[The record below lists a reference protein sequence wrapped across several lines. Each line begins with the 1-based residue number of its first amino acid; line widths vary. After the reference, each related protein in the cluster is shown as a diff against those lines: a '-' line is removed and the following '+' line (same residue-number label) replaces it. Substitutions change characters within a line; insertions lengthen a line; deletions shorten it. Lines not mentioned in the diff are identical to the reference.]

1 MRKIKRHSNFK
12 NKYLNV
18 ISSRFLNITSFGNAF
33 FGNFCQQY
41 ITELQEMRN
50 ESQYC
55 LCPTLTLITAQCIS
69 CTFNDTCHRN
79 TSPNSQEGCA
89 EFSCNCLP
97 CLVFAKPSLNLIH
110 RCSIGFKFGL
120 RTDHAINSYEF
131 IFFGLEKV
139 PCGSF
144 CMNMSVVVLKSAVP
158 MTINKWHHMGSQNLI
173 HVASGYNSIT
183 SASADV

>member
-12 NKYLNV
+12 NKYLNF

-69 CTFNDTCHRN
+69 CTLNDTCQRN
-79 TSPNSQEGCA
+79 TSPNPQEGCA
-89 EFSCNCLP
+89 EFSCNCQP
-97 CLVFAKPSLNLIH
+97 CLVFAKPSLNLTH
-110 RCSIGFKFGL
+110 RCSIGFKSGL
-120 RTDHAINSYEF
+120 RTGHGINSYVF